1 MEPLGVLRPLGAP
14 SDPLAARRLGDM
26 PASTSLKKLEPI
38 SVAPTQPKNARK
50 KKKTRAPKAAPPTLS
65 ASPSLDMSVASVDA
79 PPDRLE
85 ESMDG
90 SVVMAMASPERRTP
104 GRFAADGSGSPG
116 PARDL
121 APALDALE
129 EPAAPPALRAYG
141 DAARLGSV
149 AAVAGHL
156 RVSASEAT
164 RRVLALFNETWRDF
178 DGAGRAPAVDVGDA
192 LSAAEARRL
201 RGPLRFPEAPAADEP
216 PAEALPKPKTP
227 TALSVDPPQKAWED
241 APPPTSK
248 PTSLHRSRV
257 SRLFTRLRIPSRRSR
272 SRRRRVAPAPDEGQV
287 AVETK
292 D

>member
-38 SVAPTQPKNARK
+38 SVAPTQPKNVRK

-121 APALDALE
+121 RPVADVEAPQVVAVVLAALAEAAVDEHGRIEKHGGAVEPALARVRADL
-129 EPAAPPALRAYG
+129 AA
-141 DAARLGSV
+141 
-149 AAVAGHL
+149 
-156 RVSASEAT
+156 
-164 RRVLALFNETWRDF
+164 
-178 DGAGRAPAVDVGDA
+178 
-192 LSAAEARRL
+192 
-201 RGPLRFPEAPAADEP
+201 
-216 PAEALPKPKTP
+216 
-227 TALSVDPPQKAWED
+227 
-241 APPPTSK
+241 
-248 PTSLHRSRV
+248 
-257 SRLFTRLRIPSRRSR
+257 
-272 SRRRRVAPAPDEGQV
+272 
-287 AVETK
+287 
-292 D
+292 